1 MRAPIRGERVS
12 ASTVSRIAKVVDKAV
27 RAFHK
32 RLLRNRYRFLI
43 CDAVVLK
50 QKTGAGALQ
59 RVVLVALGIT
69 LEGTKEVIDVCI
81 A

>member
-1 MRAPIRGERVS
+1 MP
-12 ASTVSRIAKVVDKAV
+12 STVSRTAKVVEKAV

-43 CDAVVLK
+43 CD
-50 QKTGAGALQ
+50 GAGALQ